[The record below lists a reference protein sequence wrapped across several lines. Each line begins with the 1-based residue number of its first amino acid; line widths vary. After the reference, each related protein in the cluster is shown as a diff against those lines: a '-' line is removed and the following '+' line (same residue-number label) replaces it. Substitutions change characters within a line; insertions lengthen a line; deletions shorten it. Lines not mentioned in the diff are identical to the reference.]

1 MSNLQTLTPKIREA
15 RYPLFFDFTPLLKGQ
30 SIVSS
35 SVSAINQRD
44 NSAAA
49 IVEEPVNPVS
59 GGMYTVIVKDG
70 VPGESYKI
78 TPSVE
83 LADGSIFEEDYT
95 LEVVPTLRP
104 LNILKKQEAEVID
117 AGIFFG
123 GQLNGEEISSVSFLA
138 TDISGSSADVVDDR
152 GFQNDLVSFR
162 VRGGVHGQDY
172 TVTVFVTTASGFI
185 YTEQVLVRVRNK

>member
-1 MSNLQTLTPKIREA
+1 M
-15 RYPLFFDFTPLLKGQ
+15 
-30 SIVSS
+30 
-35 SVSAINQRD
+35 
-44 NSAAA
+44 
-49 IVEEPVNPVS
+49 
-59 GGMYTVIVKDG
+59 IVKGG

-95 LEVVPTLRP
+95 LEVVPALRP

-123 GQLNGEEISSVSFLA
+123 GQLNGEEIGSVSFLA

-162 VRGGVHGQDY
+162 VRGGAHGQDY